1 MEYAEHPSLKRNI
14 IVARRTR
21 FVDPPA
27 AQFPMNI
34 KPISPSRTLQYM
46 AIVNLMNGKD
56 PREVE
61 ELLSRSK
68 TPD

>member
-1 MEYAEHPSLKRNI
+1 VEYAEHPSLKRNI
-14 IVARRTR
+14 FVARRTR

-46 AIVNLMNGKD
+46 AIVMNGKD